1 MRDCFFCF
9 ILLIFHKKKIKSGTV
24 HNSVNQL
31 LWAIGVSR
39 VFFPL
44 KRPILGEVSL
54 LCTTISACWQI
65 QRYTVNLVWCWC
77 VFAELYEPIH
87 IHRNICLPTEIS
99 VDILFDVSTDIS
111 TDTRHYL
118 PIYRPILST
127 DISTHTRYCR
137 PILNTIDRCI
147 DQSIGRYIDRYQNI
161 YLSVA
166 CRSSIDRCKV
176 PVKHR

>member
-1 MRDCFFCF
+1 MRDCFFYF
-9 ILLIFHKKKIKSGTV
+9 ILLVFHKKKLKAGSI

-39 VFFPL
+39 VFFPN

-54 LCTTISACWQI
+54 MCTTISACWQI
-65 QRYTVNLVWCWC
+65 KRYTVNLVWCWC

-111 TDTRHYL
+111 TDIRYYL
-118 PIYRPILST
+118 PTYRPTYRPILDT
-127 DISTHTRYCR
+127 V
-137 PILNTIDRCI
+137 
-147 DQSIGRYIDRYQNI
+147 DRY
-161 YLSVA
+161 
-166 CRSSIDRCKV
+166 
-176 PVKHR
+176 